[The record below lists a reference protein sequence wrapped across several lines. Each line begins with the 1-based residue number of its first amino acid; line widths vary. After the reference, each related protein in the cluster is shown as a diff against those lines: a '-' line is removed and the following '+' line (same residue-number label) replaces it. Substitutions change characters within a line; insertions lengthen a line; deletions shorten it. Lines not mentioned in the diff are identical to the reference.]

1 MEYLA
6 IIIFVISTCGTPGP
20 NNTLIMASGLNY
32 GIRRSLQHFFGIWVG
47 FPAMFVAVGLGISRL
62 FEEFPILHVMLKVV
76 GATYLSYL
84 AWRIAAAPISRLNET
99 KSKPFTFLQAVA
111 FQWVNPKAWV
121 LAVGAI
127 VTYTVISDS
136 YISQVITIALLFTI
150 FGAPCS
156 FLWLCFGAS
165 LKDVLQKPTYVRTF
179 NIAMAALLMGSLVP
193 IFLELYQQFTV

>member
-84 AWRIAAAPISRLNET
+84 AWRIAAAPISRLNDC
-99 KSKPFTFLQAVA
+99 L
-111 FQWVNPKAWV
+111 
-121 LAVGAI
+121 L
-127 VTYTVISDS
+127 YTSPSPRDS
-136 YISQVITIALLFTI
+136 
-150 FGAPCS
+150 
-156 FLWLCFGAS
+156 
-165 LKDVLQKPTYVRTF
+165 
-179 NIAMAALLMGSLVP
+179 
-193 IFLELYQQFTV
+193 

>member
-1 MEYLA
+1 
-6 IIIFVISTCGTPGP
+6 
-20 NNTLIMASGLNY
+20 
-32 GIRRSLQHFFGIWVG
+32 
-47 FPAMFVAVGLGISRL
+47 
-62 FEEFPILHVMLKVV
+62 MLKVV